1 MAGKTIAYV
10 RVSYIDQNVDRQIEG
25 IRVDKMFVEK
35 ASAKSR
41 DRPQL
46 QLLMDYIREE
56 DTVVVHSMDRLARNL
71 RDLKNLVDEMIKKG
85 ANVKFVKEN
94 LTFTADE
101 DPIANLVLNLM
112 GAFAEFEYAFAR
124 ERQRE
129 GVQIAKA
136 KGKYSKKRKRKID
149 ESKANIIRERLK
161 TRVSMASIAREV
173 EISRTLMYNYLSSQE
188 DLKHH
193 IQKNPFE
200 KKNKSEKDE

>member
-1 MAGKTIAYV
+1 MTGKTIAYV

-25 IRVDKMFVEK
+25 IRVDKMFIEK

-46 QLLMDYIREE
+46 KLMMEYIRE
-56 DTVVVHSMDRLARNL
+56 DDLIVIHSMDRLARNL
-71 RDLKNLVDEMIKKG
+71 RDLKNIVDEMIKKG
-85 ANVKFVKEN
+85 ANVRFVKEN
-94 LTFTADE
+94 LTFTAQE

-136 KGKYSKKRKRKID
+136 KGKYNKKRKLKITD
-149 ESKANIIRERLK
+149 EKANIIRERLK
-161 TRVSMASIAREV
+161 TRASMASIAREV
-173 EISRTLMYNYLSSQE
+173 DISRTLIYNYILSQE

-193 IQKNPFE
+193 IKKNPF
-200 KKNKSEKDE
+200 KKEAKNENH

>member
-188 DLKHH
+188 DLKHY